1 MPMDPERAALEGL
14 VQDAGSARLGPRVGD
29 DQGAAEILRA
39 LGQQLIEEADKLGA
53 TEEEPLEEV
62 PTEDD
67 DYAMGG

>member
-53 TEEEPLEEV
+53 AEEPLEEA
-62 PTEDD
+62 PMEDD
-67 DYAMGG
+67 EYAMGG